1 MLSHTVQ
8 FQTIDISLLATSLSN
23 LPGNGKAGQVEK
35 GKYFQPIRE
44 KLNKE
49 QNRGSLT
56 NMNLLDWYTDACQ

>member
-56 NMNLLDWYTDACQ
+56 NMILLGWYTDACQ